1 VGVLFGP
8 NSDLVDSVMD
18 SVDRWRDAIRGLE
31 CASLPGLVLIVILGF
46 KLYLRRPKSCV
57 FGPRRNSNPTVKM
70 I

>member
-31 CASLPGLVLIVILGF
+31 CASLPGLVLIVIRFQNKDVFKFILMLGF
-46 KLYLRRPKSCV
+46 
-57 FGPRRNSNPTVKM
+57 
-70 I
+70 

>member
-31 CASLPGLVLIVILGF
+31 CASLPGLVLIVI
-46 KLYLRRPKSCV
+46 
-57 FGPRRNSNPTVKM
+57 M
-70 I
+70 